1 MREPGE
7 LQQTGRVPG
16 ALSMPF
22 NSNPDAF
29 YLDRDT
35 FLDRFGFERPRA
47 RPRARARGDA
57 TATVTGQSP
66 YTASM
71 KAREAEAGL
80 NGKDG
85 EGSGAGDGG
94 EGRRGG
100 DGDGVDEV
108 IFYCKA
114 GVRSKAA
121 ARLASEWQGVKVGDM
136 VGGWNEWSS
145 RGGKVERV
153 A

>member
-1 MREPGE
+1 
-7 LQQTGRVPG
+7 
-16 ALSMPF
+16 MPF

-29 YLDRDT
+29 YLDPDT

-47 RPRARARGDA
+47 RARARIGRDA
-57 TATVTGQSP
+57 GGNGQGEGGTGQSP
-66 YTASM
+66 YTAGM
-71 KAREAEAGL
+71 KAKEAEAGL
-80 NGKDG
+80 NGEDG
-85 EGSGAGDGG
+85 EREGSGKDRGR
-94 EGRRGG
+94 EGME
-100 DGDGVDEV
+100 GDGVDEV

-121 ARLASEWQGVKVGDM
+121 ARLASEWKGVKIGDM

-153 A
+153 GSP